1 MKVMLTLFHHSL
13 PPWAGEYGGW
23 KLEKTVDYFVD
34 FTSSVTYCAGTW
46 PGGNPDMLEVATSA
60 LPTGEVVSGTGL
72 KLVETDEYSESG
84 WAVYPDGLYRMLLQF
99 HDRYKHLNVPFIVT
113 ENGVSDEIDL
123 IRRPYML
130 EHLLAIYAA
139 MIMV

>member
-1 MKVMLTLFHHSL
+1 MGLRSTSTNSIVGVARHVSFIRPYGLFDVPAISLTNSLTLFPYMDDISHKL
-13 PPWAGEYGGW
+13 DFKGINYYGQ
-23 KLEKTVDYFVD
+23 
-34 FTSSVTYCAGTW
+34 
-46 PGGNPDMLEVATSA
+46 
-60 LPTGEVVSGTGL
+60 EVVSGTGL

-84 WAVYPDGLYRMLLQF
+84 RAVYPDGLYRMLLQF